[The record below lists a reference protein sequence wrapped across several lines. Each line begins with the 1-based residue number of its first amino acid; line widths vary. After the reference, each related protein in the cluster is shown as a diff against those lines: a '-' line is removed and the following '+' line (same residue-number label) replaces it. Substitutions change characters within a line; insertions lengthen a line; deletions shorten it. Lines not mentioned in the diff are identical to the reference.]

1 MKTVYR
7 NNMVRQVK
15 ESRLEEY
22 LAAGWSTQPQ
32 DLAEEIITLKPTAK
46 VRAAVK
52 PAEDS
57 AIDDKGE

>member
-15 ESRLEEY
+15 LSRLEQY
-22 LAAGWSTQPQ
+22 LAAGWTIDPQ
-32 DLAEEIITLKPTAK
+32 DTPSELIILKPTAK

-52 PAEDS
+52 PADDS
-57 AIDDKGE
+57 AIDNKGE